1 MSVRRFQ
8 AFVTQFFNSP
18 SDVRPR
24 TGLRP
29 GSAERRYWVRMTS
42 SSHAP
47 ARRRS
52 RGRRSRTAAADGRP
66 PVPRAAWTRLAA
78 CTAAAALLQLDGT
91 LITVALPRVADG
103 LHVSGGSTS
112 VVLSAYFGAYALLL
126 IPGGE
131 LVDRLG
137 ARRLAL
143 AGLALFALGAVAG
156 ALSQTFAE
164 LVIARIVQGAGAGLV
179 SPAALAG
186 AVSGFPPE
194 RRGAALGI
202 WGASAGTSNLIGPLL
217 GGLLTVTLGW
227 RADWWALVPLTLAAA
242 VGVARAVPASI
253 HPDPE
258 GVEGTALRKGVPGAH
273 RIVAA
278 ATLIAGLTFAVM
290 IGAFYIAEQYLQ
302 RSAHF
307 SALGASS
314 ALIIVALL
322 VGGAAPL
329 AGRLV
334 DSRGERLVTLLG
346 FLGAGV
352 GLVVLGLP
360 GMPLSSLLT
369 VLPLIPVGLGLGMLF
384 VPVSRAALN
393 ATPDASHG
401 RTSALLSVGRL
412 LGAAV
417 GAGLAGV
424 ALSGSLTASVVHHT
438 LLIGAG
444 ICLVIGLPAAL
455 CLRPRGATRAAPAAA

>member
-1 MSVRRFQ
+1 M
-8 AFVTQFFNSP
+8 
-18 SDVRPR
+18 
-24 TGLRP
+24 
-29 GSAERRYWVRMTS
+29 S
-42 SSHAP
+42 SSTDAP
-47 ARRRS
+47 V
-52 RGRRSRTAAADGRP
+52 RGRSRTGRRRERPDDGRP
-66 PVPRAAWTRLAA
+66 AVPRAAWTRLAA

-91 LITVALPRVADG
+91 LITVALPRLASG
-103 LHVSGGSTS
+103 LHVSGATTS

-143 AGLALFALGAVAG
+143 WGLTLFAIGAIGG
-156 ALSQTFAE
+156 ALAHTFAE
-164 LVIARIVQGAGAGLV
+164 LIVARVVQGAGAGLV

-227 RADWWALVPLTLAAA
+227 RADWWALVPLTAAA
-242 VGVARAVPASI
+242 AIGVARAVPASL
-253 HPDPE
+253 HPDSETAE
-258 GVEGTALRKGVPGAH
+258 GVIRTADPAAR

-302 RSAHF
+302 RTAHF

-314 ALIIVALL
+314 ALVIVALL

-334 DSRGERLVTLLG
+334 DRRGERPATVLG

-352 GLVVLGLP
+352 GLLVLGIP
-360 GMPLSSLLT
+360 GVPLADLLT
-369 VLPLIPVGLGLGMLF
+369 ILPLIPVGLGLGMLF

-393 ATPDASHG
+393 ATPEASHG

-424 ALSGSLTASVVHHT
+424 ALSGALTADVVHHT
-438 LLIGAG
+438 LLVGAG
-444 ICLVIGLPAAL
+444 VCLIVGLPAAL
-455 CLRPRGATRAAPAAA
+455 CLRPGDRRIAAAAA